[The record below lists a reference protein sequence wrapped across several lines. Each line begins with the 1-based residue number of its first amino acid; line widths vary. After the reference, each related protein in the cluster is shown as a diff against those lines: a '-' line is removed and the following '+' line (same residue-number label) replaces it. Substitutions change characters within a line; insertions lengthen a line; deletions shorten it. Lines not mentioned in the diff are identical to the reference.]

1 MDSVVLL
8 ALRIGLLALLWL
20 FILVALNAM
29 RRDANKAAGVYQ
41 PSAQTKSSPR
51 RREVPKQINIVD
63 GPLRGSTCSW
73 APSRNALWAAPK
85 TVTLS
90 QVMTFLPVI
99 TPGFSAAAANGLLKT
114 LNPATAP
121 SSVAFA
127 LTSRNELAL
136 AATSNL
142 AARP

>member
-41 PSAQTKSSPR
+41 PSAQTKSS
-51 RREVPKQINIVD
+51 
-63 GPLRGSTCSW
+63 RGAAKFLSRSTSWMVRYAAPTCSW